1 MCSKCACSFVY
12 VSCVC
17 VCSRCKGFH
26 HWSTELRVERRGV
39 KDCGMFWFL
48 FQRPLS
54 LIDVSHHPPT
64 STFTSCVFESADA
77 SWSWQEDTLTHT
89 LKMVENSAHL
99 RCTSILSS
107 PEEIWVYLMLRSPHA
122 DRCPCWPAMRVITQ
136 HEDVAII
143 CLQELHCSFFY
154 WNLLWPNAW
163 LSLLLFFFF
172 FTTG

>member
-1 MCSKCACSFVY
+1 MWAVR
-12 VSCVC
+12 VC

-26 HWSTELRVERRGV
+26 HWSTELRIERRGV
-39 KDCGMFWFL
+39 KYCGMFWFL
-48 FQRPLS
+48 FHRPLS

-107 PEEIWVYLMLRSPHA
+107 PEEIWVYLMRSPHA
-122 DRCPCWPAMRVITQ
+122 DHCPYWPVMRVIKQ
-136 HEDVAII
+136 HADVAVIW
-143 CLQELHCSFFY
+143 LQELHC
-154 WNLLWPNAW
+154 WI
-163 LSLLLFFFF
+163 LLLKSFVSKCLTFTFTLLFF